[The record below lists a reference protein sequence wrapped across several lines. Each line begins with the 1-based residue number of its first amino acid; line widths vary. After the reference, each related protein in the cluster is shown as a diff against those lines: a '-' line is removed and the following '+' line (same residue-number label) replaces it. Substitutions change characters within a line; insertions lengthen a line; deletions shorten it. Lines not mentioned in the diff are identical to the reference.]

1 MTRASGSLRAFIA
14 AFRGAITTP
23 ARPLGA
29 VSAPLWA
36 LLLGLAAAIAA
47 PTSAGELQ
55 EYVRLRGLEGDRLLG
70 AGLVYG
76 LGGTGDSMKDSTV
89 AAQPYAQFLKNTGNI
104 SVDLKSLAKTRS
116 IALVNVTVEV
126 PRTGARTDDRLDVV
140 IGTAGTA
147 SSLAGGQLIT
157 SILTIP
163 VLNSPGG
170 PTVAYAV
177 ADGELEVDPLVPT
190 KARIRG
196 GARMVRDITMN
207 PFEGN
212 TVALILQPQYAGYP
226 TASAIADLI
235 NDELSVSGHSGA
247 AKVEDAQ
254 TIRVRIPS
262 DEMEDANKFLAQ
274 LLTYSVPADLI
285 RTPARVVIDR
295 AAKVITVD
303 ERVEFRPAAVTADN
317 LRITT
322 VTPAVEPTAQ
332 EPVTDTVAW
341 TGIAT
346 GESKKQSMRLRALID
361 ALIEVDVPFETQV
374 GVIRA
379 LLRQG
384 SLKAEV
390 IEQ

>member
-1 MTRASGSLRAFIA
+1 
-14 AFRGAITTP
+14 
-23 ARPLGA
+23 
-29 VSAPLWA
+29 
-36 LLLGLAAAIAA
+36 
-47 PTSAGELQ
+47 
-55 EYVRLRGLEGDRLLG
+55 
-70 AGLVYG
+70 
-76 LGGTGDSMKDSTV
+76 
-89 AAQPYAQFLKNTGNI
+89 
-104 SVDLKSLAKTRS
+104 
-116 IALVNVTVEV
+116 
-126 PRTGARTDDRLDVV
+126 
-140 IGTAGTA
+140 
-147 SSLAGGQLIT
+147 
-157 SILTIP
+157 
-163 VLNSPGG
+163 
-170 PTVAYAV
+170 
-177 ADGELEVDPLVPT
+177 
-190 KARIRG
+190 
-196 GARMVRDITMN
+196 
-207 PFEGN
+207 
-212 TVALILQPQYAGYP
+212 
-226 TASAIADLI
+226 
-235 NDELSVSGHSGA
+235 VSGHSGA